1 MNPAQI
7 KAIQDQWHDR
17 VFGPKNQDWLE
28 VNCFFRPAGR
38 NALNTRPRGKE
49 RPLVE
54 DTAARSGSCSQW
66 KAPRSLL

>member
-28 VNCFFRPAGR
+28 VNCFFRP
-38 NALNTRPRGKE
+38 RGPECAEHPPAEKE
-49 RPLVE
+49 
-54 DTAARSGSCSQW
+54 GHW
-66 KAPRSLL
+66 